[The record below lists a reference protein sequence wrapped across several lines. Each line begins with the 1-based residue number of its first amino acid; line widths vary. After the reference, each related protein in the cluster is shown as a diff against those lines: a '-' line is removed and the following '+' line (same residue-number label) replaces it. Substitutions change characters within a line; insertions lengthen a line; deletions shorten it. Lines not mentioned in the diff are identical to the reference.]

1 MTPTVFATFRYQ
13 HADRPA
19 LGVQRLWFI
28 RICLVLALALL
39 AAEYLLTLVLL
50 APEYHITGIVLAL
63 VAALAW
69 LSAPRTRT
77 LQLGPRYLLCGQQ
90 IIYYGN
96 VKGVVLSRAK
106 GALRVQANNGQVLV
120 LERDKF
126 PTNARKADKIERN
139 KADKFDKVAEKIIDK
154 VRQTAPHAKV
164 TEL

>member
-19 LGVQRLWFI
+19 LGTKRRWFI
-28 RICLVLALALL
+28 LICLVLALALL
-39 AAEYLLTLVLL
+39 AAEYLFTLVR
-50 APEYHITGIVLAL
+50 EYHLAGIVLAL
-63 VAALAW
+63 VAAQVW
-69 LSAPRTRT
+69 VSAPRIRT

-106 GALRVQANNGQVLV
+106 GTLRVQANNGQVLV